1 LSVSPQQQR
10 QSKRYWCK
18 GLLQCNCEWRSYKRV
33 MSRKHVPLVAERKKE
48 AETLKAGSGKQ
59 RPQSTNVTTN
69 ATHSL
74 LLAGQGVASI
84 LPAQQQVN
92 AASVMQPASRFSQN
106 EAEAGFSPIQQGRT
120 AAPVIQP
127 ASGLLQNNRNPPRP
141 DTIQSHGFVLPDQ
154 TFSAINE
161 VYRFNG
167 SWDNFENC
175 PPLDWTD
182 YDTSDGADG
191 TDFFL
196 TGFAGNNAFQ
206 AFSEL

>member
-1 LSVSPQQQR
+1 
-10 QSKRYWCK
+10 
-18 GLLQCNCEWRSYKRV
+18 

-141 DTIQSHGFVLPDQ
+141 DTI
-154 TFSAINE
+154 
-161 VYRFNG
+161 RFNG

-191 TDFFL
+191 ADFFL